1 MTTLELYH
9 SVLRRLTAV
18 GILEP
23 EAEATLLLCHLLG
36 CRRSAIFFDGAR
48 PVAAAVTETVDA
60 ALKRRSTREPLAY
73 ILGEQEFYGRAFA
86 VTPEVLIPRPETELL
101 VERAIQAL
109 RAQEGTERPRILD
122 LGVGSGVIAI
132 TLALEIPTALVVGLD
147 LSAGALRVAR
157 ANAARLGAER
167 VSLLNSDWGS
177 ALRPGC
183 AFDLVVA
190 NPPYV
195 AQQLQAE
202 LQPELRA
209 EPALALYGGQD
220 GRRDIERIMGDVARL
235 LAPGGRLLM
244 EIGFDQQEY
253 VLAEMQ
259 ALGRFDQVAV
269 HPDYAGLPRILEARR
284 TCCQSTGQGVEA
296 GRG

>member
-9 SVLRRLTAV
+9 SVLRRLTAA

-23 EAEATLLLCHLLG
+23 EAEATLLLGHLLG
-36 CRRSAIFFDGAR
+36 CRRSAIFLDGAR
-48 PVAAAVTETVDA
+48 PVTVAVTEAVDA
-60 ALKRRSTREPLAY
+60 ALERRSAMEPLAY
-73 ILGEQEFYGRAFA
+73 ILGEQEFYGRTFA

-101 VERAIQAL
+101 VERAVQSL

-147 LSAGALRVAR
+147 LSAGALRVAQ
-157 ANAARLGAER
+157 ANAARLGAEQ

-177 ALRPGC
+177 ALREGC

-284 TCCQSTGQGVEA
+284 TCCQSTGKGVEA
-296 GRG
+296 ARG